1 MKLLSR
7 YMLIA
12 IFGIVLLT
20 ACGSDSQDM
29 DDTVWSLKSINGA
42 TPIEGTDITLRFE
55 DGRVKGSSGCNTYEG
70 DYTFGDDG
78 EFQAGPIA
86 VTEMACLDPAGV
98 MDQEVEYLR
107 ILQGAD
113 TIARDDTELTIEGGG
128 NTLVFW
134 AIF

>member
-1 MKLLSR
+1 MKLFFR
-7 YMLIA
+7 FMLIA

-29 DDTVWSLKSINGA
+29 DDTVWSLISINGA

-70 DYTFGDDG
+70 DYTFGDEG

-107 ILQGAD
+107 ILQGAE
-113 TIARDDTELTIEGGG
+113 TLARDDTELTIEGGG